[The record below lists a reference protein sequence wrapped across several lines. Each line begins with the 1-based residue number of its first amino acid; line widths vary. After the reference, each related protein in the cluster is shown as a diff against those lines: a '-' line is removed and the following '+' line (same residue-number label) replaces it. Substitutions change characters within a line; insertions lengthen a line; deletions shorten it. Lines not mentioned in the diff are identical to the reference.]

1 MTWIFL
7 TDAERNKIAY
17 ESRPYIADSYEPHE
31 AAVQQR
37 NPRDN
42 WQGLTREERET
53 IKNALS
59 LPLRMKD
66 LFAAIEAKLK
76 EKNHG

>member
-31 AAVQQR
+31 AAVRQR

-42 WQGLTREERET
+42 WQGLTKEERET
-53 IKNALS
+53 IKNS
-59 LPLRMKD
+59 MPLPMHMKV

-76 EKNHG
+76 EKNT

>member
-31 AAVQQR
+31 AAVRQR

-76 EKNHG
+76 EKNT